1 MTLVEKNLPA
11 SAGDIRDADSISGSE
26 KSPEGEHG
34 NPLWYTCLENPMDKG
49 AWWALIH
56 RVEKSWTRLK

>member
-1 MTLVEKNLPA
+1 MALVLKNLPA
-11 SAGDIRDADSISGSE
+11 SSGDLRDAGSTPRSE

-34 NPLWYTCLENPMDKG
+34 NPLWCTCWENPMDKG

-56 RVEKSWTRLK
+56 RVEKSWT